1 MKTRWISDSFLVNP
15 TADQANNGMKQQKIF
30 QHKGHNSY
38 YTAARRHFNLSKIAH
53 H

>member
-1 MKTRWISDSFLVNP
+1 MKTRWISDSLANP
-15 TADQANNGMKQQKIF
+15 TADQANNGMKQQKVF

-38 YTAARRHFNLSKIAH
+38 YTTARRHFNLSAH